1 MTLHFGRHNWPVTSA
16 KWRLRNERRNSILM
30 TCHYTDLDGASDWS
44 CCEENLLQPIWTLG
58 GTYDSLFCTVL
69 NGCLFDLKPL
79 KEVKVGDRDVYMVP
93 ALFLLKKSYN
103 VSLKTNLILQAKQNQ
118 SGHKVTSLFLGKSRG
133 NRFWFELARVSS

>member
-1 MTLHFGRHNWPVTSA
+1 MVLVIGRAVRKICFNQYEPLGV
-16 KWRLRNERRNSILM
+16 LRCMWVLNRV
-30 TCHYTDLDGASDWS
+30 YG
-44 CCEENLLQPIWTLG
+44 
-58 GTYDSLFCTVL
+58 SLFFTVL

-103 VSLKTNLILQAKQNQ
+103 VSLKTNLILQEKQNQ
-118 SGHKVTSLFLGKSRG
+118 SGHKVTSLFLRKSRA